1 MTTRL
6 DRLVG
11 LLDTGA
17 TPVVR
22 STAARQIGG
31 IQRQHPE
38 ELFRLLARVYEYIGS
53 KSWDTRVAAAQAFDA
68 IAKEVSEWDPPVEDD
83 VKPTIDDEED
93 LLTFGQYNVD
103 SVIRNGRLLLGSAGK
118 EYDDGLEGL
127 DAQARMA
134 LQRAQM
140 KKRLGI
146 GAQFLDVDLLDDV
159 DLGADNPPV
168 VEAKRRKVEEAAP
181 NGAES
186 SDIDMSKLSARERNR
201 LKRKERMN

>member
-1 MTTRL
+1 MTSRL

-53 KSWDTRVAAAQAFDA
+53 KSWDTRVAASQAFDA
-68 IAKEVSEWDPPVEDD
+68 IAKEVSEWDPPTDEDEKDTKPVVAEAMVDEKEDD
-83 VKPTIDDEED
+83 DDD
-93 LLTFGQYNVD
+93 LLSFAQYDVD

-127 DAQARMA
+127 D
-134 LQRAQM
+134 
-140 KKRLGI
+140 G
-146 GAQFLDVDLLDDV
+146 
-159 DLGADNPPV
+159 P
-168 VEAKRRKVEEAAP
+168 
-181 NGAES
+181 
-186 SDIDMSKLSARERNR
+186 
-201 LKRKERMN
+201 

>member
-68 IAKEVSEWDPPVEDD
+68 IAKEVSEWDPPVEGDI
-83 VKPTIDDEED
+83 KPAMIDDEDE
-93 LLTFGQYNVD
+93 LLTFAQYNVD

-127 DAQARMA
+127 GAQARMA

-146 GAQFLDVDLLDDV
+146 GA
-159 DLGADNPPV
+159 
-168 VEAKRRKVEEAAP
+168 
-181 NGAES
+181 
-186 SDIDMSKLSARERNR
+186 
-201 LKRKERMN
+201 